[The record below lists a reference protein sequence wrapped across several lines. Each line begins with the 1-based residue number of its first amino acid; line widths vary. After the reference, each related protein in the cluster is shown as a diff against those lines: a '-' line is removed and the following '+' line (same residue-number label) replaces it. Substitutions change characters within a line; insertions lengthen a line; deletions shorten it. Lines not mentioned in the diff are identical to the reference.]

1 MLSIFIGICELVLGL
16 QAFVYIAEARDDL
29 QDDMWN
35 VIVFIVSTLNV
46 ILILFSIIGSIYFGE
61 FLRVVG
67 IISCLLSITMI
78 VITALQNMDIL

>member
-16 QAFVYIAEARDDL
+16 EAFVYVAEARDDF
-29 QDDMWN
+29 QDDKWN
-35 VIVFIVSTLNV
+35 IITFIVSTVNV

-67 IISCLLSITMI
+67 IVSCLLSITMI
-78 VITALQNMDIL
+78 AITALQNMDIL